1 MKSFNAISL
10 IILIFAAGFSNLSQ
24 LKAADEVDLK
34 ILTEEY
40 PPLNFRENGEIT
52 GLVTEVV
59 REIMHRTG
67 RTDDISLLDWETGY
81 QLVMERENIVLF
93 TTVMNAERKERLQW
107 VGPVA
112 VFYNDIYTWQGSDIQ
127 VNSLQDLQTGTIA
140 TVKDYHSE
148 QLLAAEGFT
157 NLVSHTTEEEA
168 FAKLLR
174 GEATFFI
181 GNRMTMPALLK
192 TAGAGPD
199 DIRKVYEFS
208 INLGYIAFSGVT
220 PESVVSS
227 WQQALDEMKD
237 DGTFAGIYSRWLP
250 DDTPPGKLIMMTEE
264 YPPVTFWQD
273 GKPSGFV
280 TDMVREIAARQN
292 IPDHIILTYWNSAY
306 NMALLHPNVILFSA
320 DRTPEREKLF
330 QWVGPVG
337 MNSSVFYAKKGS
349 GISLNSL
356 EEAKKVKAIATTT
369 DWFNEQYLQSE
380 GFTNLKSAKDP
391 LDNIRHLMN
400 GDAQLLIFS
409 DLTIPEIVRNAGYS
423 MEDLEP
429 VFTVSQTYIY
439 IAISQGTP
447 AATVQAWQSTLDEM
461 KKDGTFAKI
470 YRNYLPLANLDD
482 LLK

>member
-1 MKSFNAISL
+1 MKCFRAVSRVILFFVMVSL
-10 IILIFAAGFSNLSQ
+10 SVMQLS
-24 LKAADEVDLK
+24 AADEVDLK

-67 RTDDISLLDWETGY
+67 RADNISLLDWETGY
-81 QLVMERENIVLF
+81 QLVMEQENVVLF
-93 TTVMNAERKERLQW
+93 TTVMTAERKDQLQW
-107 VGPVA
+107 VGPVT

-168 FAKLLR
+168 FAKMLR
-174 GEATFFI
+174 KEATFFI
-181 GNRMTMPALLK
+181 GNRMAMPALLK
-192 TAGAGPD
+192 TVGANSD
-199 DIRKVYEFS
+199 DIRKVYDFS
-208 INLGYIAFSGVT
+208 INLGYIAFSRET
-220 PESVVSS
+220 PETIVSS
-227 WQQALDEMKD
+227 WQQVLDEMKD
-237 DGTFAGIYSRWLP
+237 DGTFNRIYSRWLP
-250 DDTPPGKLIMMTEE
+250 ADTPPGKLIMMTEE
-264 YPPVTFWQD
+264 YPPVTFMQD

-292 IPDHIILTYWNSAY
+292 IPENIILTYWNNAY
-306 NMALLHPNVILFSA
+306 NMALLHPNVVLFSA
-320 DRTPEREKLF
+320 DRTPERENLF
-330 QWVGPVG
+330 HWVGPVG
-337 MNSSVFYAKKGS
+337 LNSSVLYAKKGS

-356 EEAKKVKAIATTT
+356 DEAKKVKAIATTT

-391 LDNIRHLMN
+391 IENIRHLMN
-400 GDAQLLIFS
+400 DDAQLLIFS
-409 DLTIPEIVRNAGYS
+409 DLTIPEIVRNAGYG
-423 MEDLEP
+423 MEDLEA

-447 AATVQAWQSTLDEM
+447 AATVQAWQTILAEM
-461 KKDGTFAKI
+461 KKDGTFTRI
-470 YRNYLPLANLDD
+470 YRSYLPHSD
-482 LLK
+482 LNGLLE